1 MNYTKNQGFSLIEL
15 MIVIAIIGILA
26 AIAIPSY
33 QTYVDKSRFAEI
45 FSAGKAAQ
53 DAVAEYATLNGGV
66 SNVAYNT
73 TNGCTSIQF
82 SYPTTGNVAS
92 VTINQYCQI
101 TIEGGANFSNPPSVH
116 LYPQTSYPDDGSI
129 QWYCQTL
136 PYRYP
141 SAPASC
147 PSPSDG

>member
-1 MNYTKNQGFSLIEL
+1 MNDTKNEGFSLIEL

-26 AIAIPSY
+26 AVAIPSY
-33 QTYVDKSRFAEI
+33 QIYVDKARFAEL

-53 DAVAEYATLNGGV
+53 DAIAEYTTLNGGLD
-66 SNVAYNT
+66 NVAFNT
-73 TNGCTSIQF
+73 DNGCTIIPF
-82 SYPTTGNVAS
+82 SYPTTNNVAS
-92 VTINQYCQI
+92 VTIDSACNI
-101 TIEGGANFSNPPSVH
+101 TIAGGASFSNPPSLH
-116 LYPQTSYPDDGSI
+116 FYPRTNYPDDGSI
-129 QWYCQTL
+129 QWQCATL